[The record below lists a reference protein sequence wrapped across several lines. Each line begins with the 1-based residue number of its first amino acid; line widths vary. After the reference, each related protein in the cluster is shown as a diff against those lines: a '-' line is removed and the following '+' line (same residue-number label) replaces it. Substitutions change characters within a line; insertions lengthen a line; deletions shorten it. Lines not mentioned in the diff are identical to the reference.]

1 MLPTMLRTLG
11 TTLALCALGVILATG
26 CSQATRL
33 HYPHS
38 EQVTTGETS
47 AEHHARVLRGTSH
60 DRRLLADDLDLFFM
74 TDRPTRLTRWHA
86 K

>member
-1 MLPTMLRTLG
+1 MLRTLG
-11 TTLALCALGVILATG
+11 PTLALCALGVILATG
-26 CSQATRL
+26 CSQATRTRL
-33 HYPHS
+33 HYPYS

-47 AEHHARVLRGTSH
+47 AEHYARVLRSASH

-74 TDRPTRLTRWHA
+74 TDRPTRLTRWQG

>member
-1 MLPTMLRTLG
+1 MLRTLG
-11 TTLALCALGVILATG
+11 TTLALCALGAILATG
-26 CSQATRL
+26 CSPATRTRL

-38 EQVTTGETS
+38 EQVTTGEAP